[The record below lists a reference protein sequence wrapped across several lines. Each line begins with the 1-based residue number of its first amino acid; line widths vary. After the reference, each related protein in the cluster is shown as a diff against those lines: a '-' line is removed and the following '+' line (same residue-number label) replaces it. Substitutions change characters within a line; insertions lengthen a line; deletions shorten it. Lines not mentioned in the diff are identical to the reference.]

1 MGTART
7 FQALIALSRFPNKK
21 KRMTFPIY
29 PVYKGF
35 AKFLISGPVRS
46 GRPAIETFLDRLSI
60 NSDIY
65 VCRSTLTLLRVAP
78 SAVSKGWGGADLPP
92 LGF

>member
-35 AKFLISGPVRS
+35 AKFLISGP
-46 GRPAIETFLDRLSI
+46 AIETFLDRLSI

-65 VCRSTLTLLRVAP
+65 VCRSTLVHM
-78 SAVSKGWGGADLPP
+78 LPETP
-92 LGF
+92 KTF

>member
-29 PVYKGF
+29 PAYKGF
-35 AKFLISGPVRS
+35 AKFLTSG
-46 GRPAIETFLDRLSI
+46 PAIETCLEQF
-60 NSDIY
+60 
-65 VCRSTLTLLRVAP
+65 STNT
-78 SAVSKGWGGADLPP
+78 K
-92 LGF
+92 